1 MKLNKP
7 YIILIIFLIF
17 TSSCKSV
24 SEGLTGTKR
33 SKGSDEFLVHKK
45 KPLVLPPDYDDMP
58 VPNTKDKK
66 SAETEEG
73 LSIEDLLN
81 LNKEISKK
89 TNSQS
94 SQDNTLEKS
103 ILEKIST
110 N

>member
-1 MKLNKP
+1 
-7 YIILIIFLIF
+7 
-17 TSSCKSV
+17 
-24 SEGLTGTKR
+24 
-33 SKGSDEFLVHKK
+33 
-45 KPLVLPPDYDDMP
+45 MP

-81 LNKEISKK
+81 LNKEISNK

>member
-1 MKLNKP
+1 MKLNKL
-7 YIILIIFLIF
+7 YIILIILLIF
-17 TSSCKSV
+17 TSSCKNF
-24 SEGLTGTKR
+24 SEGLTGQKR

-45 KPLVLPPDYDDMP
+45 KPLVLPPDFEDMP
-58 VPNTKDKK
+58 VPNPMDKK
-66 SAETEEG
+66 NEEG

-81 LNKEISKK
+81 LNKENSNK

-94 SQDNTLEKS
+94 SQDKTLEKS

>member
-1 MKLNKP
+1 MKLNKL
-7 YIILIIFLIF
+7 YIILIILLIF

-24 SEGLTGTKR
+24 SEGLTGQKR

-45 KPLVLPPDYDDMP
+45 KPLVLPPDFEDMP
-58 VPNTKDKK
+58 VPNPMDKK
-66 SAETEEG
+66 NEEG

-81 LNKEISKK
+81 LNKENSKK

-94 SQDNTLEKS
+94 SQDKTLEKS

>member
-45 KPLVLPPDYDDMP
+45 KPLVVPPDFENMP
-58 VPNTKDKK
+58 SPKQNIKK
-66 SAETEEG
+66 EEK
-73 LSIEDLLN
+73 LTVSSESIEDLLN
-81 LNKEISKK
+81 IKNKEINESFEGKNDNSLEQSILKKIK
-89 TNSQS
+89 TN
-94 SQDNTLEKS
+94 
-103 ILEKIST
+103 
-110 N
+110 

>member
-1 MKLNKP
+1 MKLNKL
-7 YIILIIFLIF
+7 YIILIILLIF
-17 TSSCKSV
+17 TSSCKNF
-24 SEGLTGTKR
+24 SEGLTGQKR

-45 KPLVLPPDYDDMP
+45 KPLVLPPDFEDMP
-58 VPNTKDKK
+58 VPNPMDKK
-66 SAETEEG
+66 NEEG

-81 LNKEISKK
+81 LNKENSKK

-94 SQDNTLEKS
+94 SQDKTLEKS